1 VVIDTLEGVAKQIL
15 AVAGVLEGLY
25 FHAIAFSNLRGYV
38 SGWILFFY
46 IVPIILL
53 LISIVFALI
62 VFLPETYRINI
73 ANWQMCKSTIEE
85 ISQCKLRAVRWASI
99 FLGLAVLSLI
109 VAVWMY
115 LAVYIKTK
123 GNHDASSHPSS

>member
-85 ISQCKLRAVRWASI
+85 ISQC
-99 FLGLAVLSLI
+99 
-109 VAVWMY
+109 
-115 LAVYIKTK
+115 
-123 GNHDASSHPSS
+123 